1 MTPTVSNH
9 DPVHA
14 IASASLHPRTTRN
27 WISQFKLAQGTLIPW
42 LASRGVSCHGAAVA
56 EIGCAEGGV
65 LMACVDAGASYA
77 LGTDIQGELL
87 RTVTTKCASIA
98 GYHVELTEHDVI
110 YEEIPEQWH
119 GRFDIVMLRDVI
131 EHLDDTSI
139 ALRNIKRLLKPGG
152 VLLVTFPPYTSP
164 FGGHQQLLD
173 SRMAK
178 LPFIHMLPRSIF
190 QRFINKTTTV
200 NKEEVERLAV
210 IRLSADRVRTSATA
224 EGFEILDQRYFALR
238 PVFRWKYGKA
248 WIPTLEI
255 TALSGLRLVR
265 ALAMEAA
272 FLLRVPS

>member
-1 MTPTVSNH
+1 MTPSPSNH
-9 DPVHA
+9 DPVQA
-14 IASASLHPRTTRN
+14 IASAKLHPRTTRN

-42 LASRGVSCHGAAVA
+42 LASRGISCNGAAVA

-77 LGTDIQGELL
+77 LGTDIQGPLL
-87 RTVTTKCASIA
+87 REVTTKCASIA
-98 GYHVELTEHDVI
+98 GYTVELTEHDVI
-110 YEEIPEQWH
+110 YEEIPTQWH
-119 GRFDIVMLRDVI
+119 GRFDVVMLRDVI

-152 VLLVTFPPYTSP
+152 VLLLTFPPYTSP
-164 FGGHQQLLD
+164 YGGHQQLLD
-173 SRMAK
+173 TSLAK

-190 QRFINKTTTV
+190 QKFINKTTSV

-210 IRLSADRVRTSATA
+210 IRLSADRVRASAVA

-238 PVFRWKYGKA
+238 PVFRWKYSTP

-255 TALSGLRLVR
+255 TALSGLGFVRL
-265 ALAMEAA
+265 LAMEAA